1 MRAFPKQFPF
11 GYGYHD
17 DFNIK
22 SSQNGF
28 LKHLLSL
35 SIPTFHE
42 ADFVLVI
49 HNMFERSRALSG
61 AFWQVIGGNE
71 KCDVTEEEMNM
82 AISRQLNG
90 LPAVNGP
97 GKKFLNSVQSVKKN
111 MGHTNAT
118 AQAAQAK
125 FLTLTHHFR
134 SPKVLLTIACD
145 DALDIRILALSG
157 KEDSIGWISSLNDLS
172 AAQVQ
177 MKWSN

>member
-1 MRAFPKQFPF
+1 
-11 GYGYHD
+11 
-17 DFNIK
+17 
-22 SSQNGF
+22 
-28 LKHLLSL
+28 LSL

-111 MGHTNAT
+111 MGHTKKP
-118 AQAAQAK
+118 AQHVVTFA
-125 FLTLTHHFR
+125 
-134 SPKVLLTIACD
+134 
-145 DALDIRILALSG
+145 
-157 KEDSIGWISSLNDLS
+157 
-172 AAQVQ
+172 
-177 MKWSN
+177 